1 MTTDE
6 KKAAGPTDSPRLPRI
21 AVPAD
26 QGEFM
31 HHHEQAES
39 PCVTGRGEP
48 RCGRGLYALDWAPAG
63 AAELQAP

>member
-1 MTTDE
+1 MDE
-6 KKAAGPTDSPRLPRI
+6 KKPGLKDPPRLQRI
-21 AVPAD
+21 AVPAN

-31 HHHEQAES
+31 HHAEQADS

-48 RCGRGLYALDWAPAG
+48 RCGCGLYELDWSAT